1 MMGVAQNVLDF
12 ISAKRRESNAWR
24 RVLLDGKGKLHA
36 DGKLI
41 LKSLMGPA
49 KYFDVGYVPNDPDR
63 TLIMA
68 VRRET
73 VNRILRLLK
82 FDEAALMELMTDE

>member
-1 MMGVAQNVLDF
+1 MGVAQNVLDF

-24 RVLLDGKGKLHA
+24 RALLDDKGKLHS
-36 DGKLI
+36 DGRI
-41 LKSLMGPA
+41 VLKSLMGPA
-49 KYFDVGYVPNDPDR
+49 RYFDVGYVPNDHDR

-73 VNRILRLLK
+73 VNRVMRLLK

>member
-1 MMGVAQNVLDF
+1 MGVAQNVLEF
-12 ISAKRRESNAWR
+12 LGAKRRESNAWKR
-24 RVLLDGKGKLHA
+24 ALLDSKGKLHS

-49 KYFDVGYVPNDPDR
+49 HYFGVGYVPGDHDR
-63 TLIMA
+63 TLIMS

-73 VNRILRLLK
+73 VNRVLRLLK
-82 FDEAALMELMTDE
+82 FDEEAVIMEMLKDE